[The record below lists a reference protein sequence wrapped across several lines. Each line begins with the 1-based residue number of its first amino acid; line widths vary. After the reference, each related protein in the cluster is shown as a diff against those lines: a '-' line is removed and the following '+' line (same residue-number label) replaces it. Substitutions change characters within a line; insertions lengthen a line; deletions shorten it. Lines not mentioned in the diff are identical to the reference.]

1 MSNTIKVDIVD
12 TEKRIFCK
20 EVSYLIVPAILGEM
34 GIYPNHIPIITKLKA
49 GVLRLHLPNEDR
61 EEIFA
66 ISGGFLEIN
75 KNVVTVLADI
85 VERST
90 QLDEMRL
97 LEQKK
102 EAENRLKL
110 QSNQSSTLDVAKA
123 QASLEILIAQLKTI
137 DYIKT
142 ISKYNN
148 KKF

>member
-20 EVSYLIVPAILGEM
+20 EVSYLVVPAILGEM
-34 GIYPNHIPIITKLKA
+34 GIYPNHIPIIAKLKA
-49 GVLRLHLPNEDR
+49 GVLRLHLPNEDK

-75 KNVVTVLADI
+75 KNVATILADI

-90 QLDEMRL
+90 QLDELRL

-102 EAENRLKL
+102 DAENRLRIHG
-110 QSNQSSTLDVAKA
+110 NQSSTLDVAKA

-137 DYIKT
+137 DYIKN
-142 ISKYNN
+142 ISKYN
-148 KKF
+148 KKKI